1 MDVNL
6 LREVVTVVSFATFI
20 AIVAWAAHPGN
31 RKRFEQAARI
41 ALDDDG
47 PSPQPSLF
55 DHAPKGPRGE
65 GANVGGGFENAR
77 RQ

>member
-31 RKRFEQAARI
+31 RAKFDEAARLP
-41 ALDDDG
+41 LDDGDG
-47 PSPQPSLF
+47 T
-55 DHAPKGPRGE
+55 
-65 GANVGGGFENAR
+65 
-77 RQ
+77 